1 MNVERLIRRW
11 VYENF
16 GESELNDPSWNI
28 VELAEYI
35 EENLQEEEV
44 VLFV

>member
-16 GESELNDPSWNI
+16 GESELLDPSWNI
-28 VELAEYI
+28 QELAEYI
-35 EENLQEEEV
+35 EENLQEDED
-44 VLFV
+44 VLFI

>member
-16 GESELNDPSWNI
+16 GESELFDPSWNI
-28 VELAEYI
+28 EELAEYI
-35 EENLQEEEV
+35 EENLQEEDN
-44 VLFV
+44 VLFI